1 MSSQTDRRRRRRRR
15 QTGNETT
22 MESLIPSDLSS
33 HKRFIEANFC
43 KRVRER
49 EREIMYRHMLVN
61 ESLLFVKGVF
71 VCDRERERR
80 RYFMKLLCKE
90 QKCRYVNVSLQ
101 KNLTEIIFRSQP
113 PNASILISTLSTRAI
128 L

>member
-43 KRVRER
+43 KR